1 MEQNRKRYSSL
12 AKAIVIGQQMIAA
25 VVASVSIVLFST
37 CVNQNMLNMGDLQN
51 SSFVESG
58 YFERT
63 FSKQMMQLLDYLNLR
78 EAFETS
84 GVFDEN
90 RPETVNA
97 SPEKIADYK
106 VYNNK
111 YDQNNT
117 NVYYWLG
124 DLRDN
129 TYVTNMKETK
139 TQEDAYDQAVKY
151 GRYLSYNNK
160 TFRFE
165 TNIGGMENNYYQN
178 MAQYNELQKGDFSL
192 IVAVDV
198 KFPQED
204 DLAVAKRE
212 FDKLY
217 PWAQRSLV
225 LAAVGVVV
233 WLIGLCYMTV
243 AAAKRSEDKEVH
255 LTNFDK
261 IRTEIPIALLFV
273 FSICL
278 TALGMRVHSQSYG
291 VMSRMVIVGTFAVL
305 ADCCFMGMYL
315 SLVRRV
321 KADTFFENSY
331 LHWLLVNL
339 KDTMHNR
346 YLGNRMTL
354 VIWGI
359 VLSNVAIAYLAFHCG
374 YIWAYILLA
383 IFLVFT
389 LIYFSQRVIQRRKIL
404 EGIEQITQGKFD
416 YKLNLSEYQGD
427 EYQLAE
433 GINHIGEGLA
443 NAIGESVRDERMKAN
458 MITNISHDIKTP
470 LTVILGYLEILIM
483 NGAGETAT
491 LLKIQKKA
499 SQLMELVEEFF
510 TLSKIEAG
518 DMDLGLSKISLSEIC
533 RQSIA
538 DFYSIL
544 TERGTQ
550 VEIEIPERDIYVYGN
565 EDAIRRILFNLITN
579 AIRYGLDGKYLGIFL
594 IPGEEEVEI
603 RVRDKG
609 KGIDKE
615 NAAHVF
621 DRLYTM
627 EDSRNK
633 EMHGNGLGL
642 SIARTLAGRMGGDIT
657 LDSVPGQET
666 VFTLKMK
673 RHHYLQ

>member
-1 MEQNRKRYSSL
+1 MNGMIIGIL
-12 AKAIVIGQQMIAA
+12 AAICI
-25 VVASVSIVLFST
+25 L
-37 CVNQNMLNMGDLQN
+37 
-51 SSFVESG
+51 
-58 YFERT
+58 
-63 FSKQMMQLLDYLNLR
+63 
-78 EAFETS
+78 
-84 GVFDEN
+84 
-90 RPETVNA
+90 
-97 SPEKIADYK
+97 
-106 VYNNK
+106 
-111 YDQNNT
+111 
-117 NVYYWLG
+117 
-124 DLRDN
+124 
-129 TYVTNMKETK
+129 
-139 TQEDAYDQAVKY
+139 
-151 GRYLSYNNK
+151 
-160 TFRFE
+160 
-165 TNIGGMENNYYQN
+165 
-178 MAQYNELQKGDFSL
+178 
-192 IVAVDV
+192 
-198 KFPQED
+198 
-204 DLAVAKRE
+204 
-212 FDKLY
+212 
-217 PWAQRSLV
+217 
-225 LAAVGVVV
+225 LAAVSVRENRKYKALEDNVKKVASQMERILDEDTDEKVMEFTGSREVAG
-233 WLIGLCYMTV
+233 LIMQ
-243 AAAKRSEDKEVH
+243 A
-255 LTNFDK
+255 
-261 IRTEIPIALLFV
+261 
-273 FSICL
+273 
-278 TALGMRVHSQSYG
+278 
-291 VMSRMVIVGTFAVL
+291 
-305 ADCCFMGMYL
+305 
-315 SLVRRV
+315 
-321 KADTFFENSY
+321 
-331 LHWLLVNL
+331 
-339 KDTMHNR
+339 
-346 YLGNRMTL
+346 NRM
-354 VIWGI
+354 
-359 VLSNVAIAYLAFHCG
+359 
-374 YIWAYILLA
+374 
-383 IFLVFT
+383 
-389 LIYFSQRVIQRRKIL
+389 
-404 EGIEQITQGKFD
+404 
-416 YKLNLSEYQGD
+416 LNDRQ
-427 EYQLAE
+427 
-433 GINHIGEGLA
+433 
-443 NAIGESVRDERMKAN
+443 RMKAEYKRAGIEAKR
-458 MITNISHDIKTP
+458 MLYDIKTP

>member
-1 MEQNRKRYSSL
+1 MNGMIIGIL
-12 AKAIVIGQQMIAA
+12 AAICI
-25 VVASVSIVLFST
+25 L
-37 CVNQNMLNMGDLQN
+37 
-51 SSFVESG
+51 
-58 YFERT
+58 
-63 FSKQMMQLLDYLNLR
+63 
-78 EAFETS
+78 
-84 GVFDEN
+84 
-90 RPETVNA
+90 
-97 SPEKIADYK
+97 
-106 VYNNK
+106 
-111 YDQNNT
+111 
-117 NVYYWLG
+117 
-124 DLRDN
+124 
-129 TYVTNMKETK
+129 
-139 TQEDAYDQAVKY
+139 
-151 GRYLSYNNK
+151 
-160 TFRFE
+160 
-165 TNIGGMENNYYQN
+165 
-178 MAQYNELQKGDFSL
+178 
-192 IVAVDV
+192 
-198 KFPQED
+198 
-204 DLAVAKRE
+204 
-212 FDKLY
+212 
-217 PWAQRSLV
+217 
-225 LAAVGVVV
+225 LAAVSVRENRKYKALEDNVKK
-233 WLIGLCYMTV
+233 V
-243 AAAKRSEDKEVH
+243 A
-255 LTNFDK
+255 
-261 IRTEIPIALLFV
+261 
-273 FSICL
+273 
-278 TALGMRVHSQSYG
+278 
-291 VMSRMVIVGTFAVL
+291 SRMERIL
-305 ADCCFMGMYL
+305 DE
-315 SLVRRV
+315 
-321 KADTFFENSY
+321 DTDEKVMEFTGSREVAG
-331 LHWLLVNL
+331 LI
-339 KDTMHNR
+339 MQA
-346 YLGNRMTL
+346 NRM
-354 VIWGI
+354 
-359 VLSNVAIAYLAFHCG
+359 
-374 YIWAYILLA
+374 
-383 IFLVFT
+383 
-389 LIYFSQRVIQRRKIL
+389 
-404 EGIEQITQGKFD
+404 
-416 YKLNLSEYQGD
+416 LNDRQ
-427 EYQLAE
+427 
-433 GINHIGEGLA
+433 
-443 NAIGESVRDERMKAN
+443 RMKAEYKRAGIEAKR
-458 MITNISHDIKTP
+458 MLSNISHDIKTP

>member
-1 MEQNRKRYSSL
+1 MNGMIIGIL
-12 AKAIVIGQQMIAA
+12 AAICI
-25 VVASVSIVLFST
+25 L
-37 CVNQNMLNMGDLQN
+37 
-51 SSFVESG
+51 
-58 YFERT
+58 
-63 FSKQMMQLLDYLNLR
+63 
-78 EAFETS
+78 
-84 GVFDEN
+84 
-90 RPETVNA
+90 
-97 SPEKIADYK
+97 
-106 VYNNK
+106 
-111 YDQNNT
+111 
-117 NVYYWLG
+117 
-124 DLRDN
+124 
-129 TYVTNMKETK
+129 
-139 TQEDAYDQAVKY
+139 
-151 GRYLSYNNK
+151 
-160 TFRFE
+160 
-165 TNIGGMENNYYQN
+165 
-178 MAQYNELQKGDFSL
+178 
-192 IVAVDV
+192 
-198 KFPQED
+198 
-204 DLAVAKRE
+204 
-212 FDKLY
+212 
-217 PWAQRSLV
+217 
-225 LAAVGVVV
+225 LAAVSVRENRKYKALEDTVKKVARQMERILDEDTDEKVMEFTGSREVAG
-233 WLIGLCYMTV
+233 LIMQ
-243 AAAKRSEDKEVH
+243 A
-255 LTNFDK
+255 
-261 IRTEIPIALLFV
+261 
-273 FSICL
+273 
-278 TALGMRVHSQSYG
+278 
-291 VMSRMVIVGTFAVL
+291 
-305 ADCCFMGMYL
+305 
-315 SLVRRV
+315 
-321 KADTFFENSY
+321 
-331 LHWLLVNL
+331 
-339 KDTMHNR
+339 
-346 YLGNRMTL
+346 NRM
-354 VIWGI
+354 
-359 VLSNVAIAYLAFHCG
+359 
-374 YIWAYILLA
+374 
-383 IFLVFT
+383 
-389 LIYFSQRVIQRRKIL
+389 
-404 EGIEQITQGKFD
+404 
-416 YKLNLSEYQGD
+416 LNDRQ
-427 EYQLAE
+427 
-433 GINHIGEGLA
+433 
-443 NAIGESVRDERMKAN
+443 RMKAEYKRAGIEAKR
-458 MITNISHDIKTP
+458 MLSNISHDIKTP

>member
-1 MEQNRKRYSSL
+1 MNGMIIGIL
-12 AKAIVIGQQMIAA
+12 AAICI
-25 VVASVSIVLFST
+25 L
-37 CVNQNMLNMGDLQN
+37 
-51 SSFVESG
+51 
-58 YFERT
+58 
-63 FSKQMMQLLDYLNLR
+63 
-78 EAFETS
+78 
-84 GVFDEN
+84 
-90 RPETVNA
+90 
-97 SPEKIADYK
+97 
-106 VYNNK
+106 
-111 YDQNNT
+111 
-117 NVYYWLG
+117 
-124 DLRDN
+124 
-129 TYVTNMKETK
+129 
-139 TQEDAYDQAVKY
+139 
-151 GRYLSYNNK
+151 
-160 TFRFE
+160 
-165 TNIGGMENNYYQN
+165 
-178 MAQYNELQKGDFSL
+178 
-192 IVAVDV
+192 
-198 KFPQED
+198 
-204 DLAVAKRE
+204 
-212 FDKLY
+212 
-217 PWAQRSLV
+217 
-225 LAAVGVVV
+225 LAAV
-233 WLIGLCYMTV
+233 
-243 AAAKRSEDKEVH
+243 
-255 LTNFDK
+255 
-261 IRTEIPIALLFV
+261 
-273 FSICL
+273 
-278 TALGMRVHSQSYG
+278 
-291 VMSRMVIVGTFAVL
+291 
-305 ADCCFMGMYL
+305 
-315 SLVRRV
+315 
-321 KADTFFENSY
+321 
-331 LHWLLVNL
+331 
-339 KDTMHNR
+339 
-346 YLGNRMTL
+346 
-354 VIWGI
+354 
-359 VLSNVAIAYLAFHCG
+359 
-374 YIWAYILLA
+374 
-383 IFLVFT
+383 
-389 LIYFSQRVIQRRKIL
+389 
-404 EGIEQITQGKFD
+404 
-416 YKLNLSEYQGD
+416 
-427 EYQLAE
+427 
-433 GINHIGEGLA
+433 
-443 NAIGESVRDERMKAN
+443 SVRDNRKYKALEDNVKKVASQMERILDEDTDEKVMEFTGSREVAGLIMQANRMLNDRQRMKAEYKRAGIEAKR
-458 MITNISHDIKTP
+458 MLSNISHDIKTP

>member
-1 MEQNRKRYSSL
+1 MNGMIIGIL
-12 AKAIVIGQQMIAA
+12 AAICI
-25 VVASVSIVLFST
+25 L
-37 CVNQNMLNMGDLQN
+37 
-51 SSFVESG
+51 
-58 YFERT
+58 
-63 FSKQMMQLLDYLNLR
+63 
-78 EAFETS
+78 
-84 GVFDEN
+84 
-90 RPETVNA
+90 
-97 SPEKIADYK
+97 
-106 VYNNK
+106 
-111 YDQNNT
+111 
-117 NVYYWLG
+117 
-124 DLRDN
+124 
-129 TYVTNMKETK
+129 
-139 TQEDAYDQAVKY
+139 
-151 GRYLSYNNK
+151 
-160 TFRFE
+160 
-165 TNIGGMENNYYQN
+165 
-178 MAQYNELQKGDFSL
+178 
-192 IVAVDV
+192 
-198 KFPQED
+198 
-204 DLAVAKRE
+204 
-212 FDKLY
+212 
-217 PWAQRSLV
+217 
-225 LAAVGVVV
+225 LAAVSVRENRKYKALEDNVKKVASQMERILDEDTDEKVMEFTGSWEVAG
-233 WLIGLCYMTV
+233 LIMQ
-243 AAAKRSEDKEVH
+243 A
-255 LTNFDK
+255 
-261 IRTEIPIALLFV
+261 
-273 FSICL
+273 
-278 TALGMRVHSQSYG
+278 
-291 VMSRMVIVGTFAVL
+291 
-305 ADCCFMGMYL
+305 
-315 SLVRRV
+315 
-321 KADTFFENSY
+321 
-331 LHWLLVNL
+331 
-339 KDTMHNR
+339 
-346 YLGNRMTL
+346 NRM
-354 VIWGI
+354 
-359 VLSNVAIAYLAFHCG
+359 
-374 YIWAYILLA
+374 
-383 IFLVFT
+383 
-389 LIYFSQRVIQRRKIL
+389 
-404 EGIEQITQGKFD
+404 
-416 YKLNLSEYQGD
+416 LNDRQ
-427 EYQLAE
+427 
-433 GINHIGEGLA
+433 
-443 NAIGESVRDERMKAN
+443 RMKAEYKRAGIEAKR
-458 MITNISHDIKTP
+458 MLSNISHDIKTP